1 MRGARFVAVMRRLK
15 TVYLAGPDV
24 HYPDAEDLIARKRLT
39 CVSVEV
45 EARLA
50 ADGVALSA
58 RAGELQAREA
68 YAGALANI
76 RASDAVIANLTPWRG
91 PGCDPGTAFEAGFAS
106 ALGKPVLAYLNL
118 DDEAD
123 ADYRARVEA
132 WIGATPDARGVWRDA
147 NGCSVEDLD
156 LPEGAL
162 LWAEARRL
170 FVIVTPDPYGELTG
184 LELCLEALRD
194 YADE

>member
-1 MRGARFVAVMRRLK
+1 MRRLT

-24 HYPDAEDLIARKRLT
+24 HYPDADDLIARKRLI
-39 CVSVEV
+39 CVSGEV

-50 ADGVALSA
+50 GDDVTLSG
-58 RAGELQAREA
+58 RAGELQARET
-68 YAGALANI
+68 YAGALANL
-76 RASDAVIANLTPWRG
+76 RACDAVIANLTPWRG
-91 PGCDPGTAFEAGFAS
+91 PGCDPATAFEVGFAS

-123 ADYRARVEA
+123 AEYRARVEA
-132 WIGATPDARGVWRDA
+132 WIGATPDAKGVWRDA

-156 LPEGAL
+156 LPESAL

-184 LELCLEALRD
+184 LELCLQALRE
-194 YADE
+194 YAED